1 MSIYDVSR
9 KLATAGIGHVLVA
22 AEGDKIK
29 VTTKLTFPKTAE
41 SMKIIETEN
50 GVLRGNTFLDNPTKL
65 RICNAYARTLERV
78 RIYRNFPQRPGLDI
92 TFKFR
97 IPGPKPK
104 SGQQIS
110 LSDLGKD
117 DTIVPFKVEL
127 VDSHT
132 RKPVYSLED
141 IVSGTVEI
149 VEVK

>member
-1 MSIYDVSR
+1 
-9 KLATAGIGHVLVA
+9 
-22 AEGDKIK
+22 
-29 VTTKLTFPKTAE
+29 
-41 SMKIIETEN
+41 
-50 GVLRGNTFLDNPTKL
+50 
-65 RICNAYARTLERV
+65 LERV